1 MAITNPK
8 IKCICDETCLQKKSN
23 KDLRSFWLG
32 ELGGLMKWPDA
43 HTYNESLCAEDGKG
57 NIQLDIMDSVSL
69 YLRCEGNINK

>member
-1 MAITNPK
+1 
-8 IKCICDETCLQKKSN
+8 
-23 KDLRSFWLG
+23 
-32 ELGGLMKWPDA
+32 MKWPDA